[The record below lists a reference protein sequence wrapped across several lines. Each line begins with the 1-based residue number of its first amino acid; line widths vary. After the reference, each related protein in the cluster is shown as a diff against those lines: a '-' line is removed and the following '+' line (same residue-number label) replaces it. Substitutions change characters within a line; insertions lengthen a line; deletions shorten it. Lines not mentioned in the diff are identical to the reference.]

1 MPRQTQT
8 QRLQDPLQH
17 AQQMVPDARPQAYSH
32 APQADL
38 RAQQPA
44 RRDETM
50 LAPEE
55 SRRWGRQALEEIRE
69 IERAQYDG
77 SDEDDEYDD

>member
-1 MPRQTQT
+1 
-8 QRLQDPLQH
+8 
-17 AQQMVPDARPQAYSH
+17 
-32 APQADL
+32 
-38 RAQQPA
+38 
-44 RRDETM
+44 M